1 MDRIRAMQIFARVVE
16 SHSFAGA
23 AKSLSIPRSTVSRTI
38 QDLEAFLGASLLQRT
53 TRTLSLTPGGG
64 LYYDHCLRVLREV
77 EAVETQLSSSTSQ
90 VRGKLRID
98 MTASFAR
105 QIVLPAIAQFQAR
118 YPGID
123 LVLTLGDRPVDLIQ
137 EGVDCV
143 VRSGAPENSALLVA
157 RKVGSF
163 AWLVCASP
171 DYLAKHGRPRSLEEL
186 QQHQLIEFHSGRSG
200 RSIDWRFIA
209 DGQERTIAV
218 RGKLAVNDTD
228 AYLACGL
235 EGLGLIRIAD
245 YLAAPHLH
253 AGRLVQVLEQYAG
266 PAVPLSVIYP
276 QSRHLSSTVRAFAG
290 WIGELL
296 RDVAVHA

>member
-38 QDLEAFLGASLLQRT
+38 QDLEALLGASLLQRT
-53 TRTLSLTPGGG
+53 TRTLSLTPGGS
-64 LYYDHCLRVLREV
+64 LYYDHCLRVLNEV
-77 EAVETQLSSSTSQ
+77 EAVEARFSTHAYQ
-90 VRGKLRID
+90 PRGKLRID

-105 QIVLPAIAQFQAR
+105 QIVLPALAQFQAR
-118 YPGID
+118 YPEID
-123 LVLTLGDRPVDLIQ
+123 VVLTLGDRTVDLIQ

-143 VRSGAPENSALLVA
+143 VRSGVPENSALLVA

-171 DYLAKHGRPRSLEEL
+171 GYLAKNGRPQSLEDL

-200 RSIDWRFIA
+200 RSIDWRFIV
-209 DGQERTIAV
+209 DGEERTIAV

-245 YLAAPHLH
+245 YLAAPHLR

-290 WIGELL
+290 WMAELL
-296 RDVAVHA
+296 AEMQVR

>member
-53 TRTLSLTPGGG
+53 TRTLSLTPGGS
-64 LYYDHCLRVLREV
+64 LYYDHCLRVLNEV

-90 VRGKLRID
+90 ARGKLRID

-123 LVLTLGDRPVDLIQ
+123 LVLTLGDRTVDLIQ

-143 VRSGAPENSALLVA
+143 VRSGVPENSALLVA

-171 DYLAKHGRPRSLEEL
+171 DYVARHGRPQSLEEL

-200 RSIDWRFIA
+200 RSTDWRFIA

-218 RGKLAVNDTD
+218 KGKLAVNDTD
-228 AYLACGL
+228 AYLACAL

-245 YLAAPHLH
+245 YLAAPHLRS
-253 AGRLVQVLEQYAG
+253 GRLVQVLQQYAG

-276 QSRHLSSTVRAFAG
+276 QSRHLSSTVRAFVG
-290 WIGELL
+290 WMAELL
-296 RDVAVHA
+296 SDVAVPT

>member
-1 MDRIRAMQIFARVVE
+1 MDRIRAMKIFSRVVE

-38 QDLEAFLGASLLQRT
+38 QELEAFLGASLLQRT
-53 TRTLSLTPGGG
+53 TRTLSLTTGGS
-64 LYYDHCLRVLREV
+64 LYYEHCLRVLSEV
-77 EAVETQLSSSTSQ
+77 ETMETRLSSNASQ
-90 VRGKLRID
+90 ARGKLRID

-105 QIVLPAIAQFQAR
+105 QIVLPAMSQFQAR
-118 YPGID
+118 YPEID
-123 LVLTLGDRPVDLIQ
+123 LVLTLGDRTVDLIQ

-143 VRSGAPENSALLVA
+143 VRSGVPENSALLVA

-171 DYLAKHGRPRSLEEL
+171 DYLVKHGKPQSLEDL

-209 DGQERTIAV
+209 DGEQRTLAV
-218 RGKLAVNDTD
+218 KGKLAVNDTD

-245 YLAAPHLH
+245 YLAAPHLR
-253 AGRLVQVLEQYAG
+253 AGRLVQVLEQYPG

-276 QSRHLSSTVRAFAG
+276 QSRHLSSTVRAFTEWMA
-290 WIGELL
+290 ELL
-296 RDVAVHA
+296 NDTAVST